1 MPVTHAVI
9 ADYGV
14 VTAYGRGTDALCDG
28 LMSGRTAIRPC
39 RDMGTASLADL
50 RVGSVPLGDADTS
63 SSRVMRLLEE
73 LFADNAPEVPPDS
86 ALLVATTTGEVDL
99 LEKAVLEQE
108 NARCEPLSAMLP
120 KVQQLAGV
128 EGPGVIVS
136 CACASST
143 AALTY
148 AFSMIRDGRAEVVLL
163 VGVDCLSE
171 FVLSG
176 FASLMA
182 LDEDVA
188 RPFDRDRAGLSVGE
202 SAGYVVLMSAERAAR
217 EGTVG
222 KGIVMGGAMTND
234 ANHMTG
240 PSRDGG
246 GLARAIKKALTV
258 SVCDPGTVAFVAA
271 HGTGTVYNDA
281 MEMKA
286 LRTVFSA
293 PVPVFSIKGGIGHT
307 MGNAGLAQTI
317 VAMESLRSGAIP
329 PTVGLSHPDE
339 DAKGWASPCS
349 QNVEGNVAVVAN
361 AGFGGVNAA
370 VVLQATSR
378 SNQRD
383 QDS

>member
-14 VTAYGRGTDALCDG
+14 VTAYGRGTNALCDG
-28 LMSGRTAIRPC
+28 LMSGRSAIGRC
-39 RDMGTASLADL
+39 HGIGTAFLGNL
-50 RVGSVPLGDADTS
+50 NVGSVPLESDDTS
-63 SSRVMRLLEE
+63 SSRVIRLLEE
-73 LFADNAPEVPPDS
+73 LFADKTPVAPPDS
-86 ALLVATTTGEVDL
+86 ALIVATTTGEVDL
-99 LEKAVLEQE
+99 LETAVSEKRD
-108 NARCEPLSAMLP
+108 ARCAALSALLP
-120 KVQQLAGV
+120 KVRRLAGV
-128 EGPGVIVS
+128 EGSGMIVS

-148 AFSMIRDGRAEVVLL
+148 AASMLRDRRAEVVVL

-182 LDEDVA
+182 LDEGIA

-202 SAGYVVLMSAERAAR
+202 AAGYVVLMSAERATR
-217 EGTVG
+217 EGIVE
-222 KGIVMGGAMTND
+222 KGIVRGGAMTND

-246 GLARAIKKALTV
+246 GLATAIRKALIV
-258 SVCDPGTVAFVAA
+258 SDRDPESVAFVAA

-293 PVPVFSIKGGIGHT
+293 CVPTFSLKGAIGHT
-307 MGNAGLAQTI
+307 MGNAGLAQAI
-317 VAMESLRSGAIP
+317 VALECLHSGAIP
-329 PTVGLSHPDE
+329 PTVGLSHPD
-339 DAKGWASPCS
+339 DAARGWVSPCS
-349 QNVEGNVAVVAN
+349 QKVDGNIAVVAN

-370 VVLQATSR
+370 VVLQTTSS

-383 QDS
+383 QQS